1 MSLRKSRPPGQTG
14 HGPPPSAPSSRP
26 PRQSRAGGCAGH
38 GGRPLPPRPAPAPQ
52 SGWEGGLAE
61 LPWATGGTRH
71 ECLGCGGPWGAPP
84 GTSPTSRAGPGAS
97 GQARERAL
105 SRHGPKPLAVTR
117 VRGEPNCVDAEAFTA
132 TLLAPA
138 SPGRQKEA
146 AWVSIRRPDLQDI
159 CQGCRLQQEPWNL
172 AGRGTGAPPLEC
184 ALRRIGVSPAGVL
197 WRRLQLWAVACG
209 AGVGVRTLS
218 AGPELDR
225 P

>member
-1 MSLRKSRPPGQTG
+1 M
-14 HGPPPSAPSSRP
+14 
-26 PRQSRAGGCAGH
+26 
-38 GGRPLPPRPAPAPQ
+38 
-52 SGWEGGLAE
+52 
-61 LPWATGGTRH
+61 
-71 ECLGCGGPWGAPP
+71 
-84 GTSPTSRAGPGAS
+84 
-97 GQARERAL
+97 
-105 SRHGPKPLAVTR
+105 
-117 VRGEPNCVDAEAFTA
+117 DAEAFTA